1 MHAVRFS
8 RLCFCFNP
16 GGRGDAANQT
26 FSLPHISSLFILS
39 ATPAMAAG
47 IYTVTYGYTVDDTA
61 SKLSFTLQPLLAS
74 AMTDVDQGYRPCPGM
89 LCGVT
94 GPDGQQRLYLSEIN
108 GEKSKVYRLLSLP
121 EQSAAVNGKD
131 GYYYK
136 TKDVARTKRL
146 WDGRKQ
152 NEGQEWV
159 GDV

>member
-1 MHAVRFS
+1 
-8 RLCFCFNP
+8 
-16 GGRGDAANQT
+16 
-26 FSLPHISSLFILS
+26 
-39 ATPAMAAG
+39 
-47 IYTVTYGYTVDDTA
+47 
-61 SKLSFTLQPLLAS
+61 
-74 AMTDVDQGYRPCPGM
+74 MTDVDQGYRPSPGM

-159 GDV
+159 GDVWGGGRNRAAARLSRYYIFQCRAGLNTHISKHVQRYSTTPRRQRRPLRRTATEVNRG

>member
-1 MHAVRFS
+1 
-8 RLCFCFNP
+8 
-16 GGRGDAANQT
+16 
-26 FSLPHISSLFILS
+26 
-39 ATPAMAAG
+39 
-47 IYTVTYGYTVDDTA
+47 
-61 SKLSFTLQPLLAS
+61 
-74 AMTDVDQGYRPCPGM
+74 MTDVDQGYRPSPGM